1 MLISPIAYY
10 IADGLVELIFASPI
24 SNLSRGDKIRVFTN
38 HSSDVDDVIEHIMIV
53 LLVSDD
59 CTIIRVNEWKNIH
72 DTHEKILIFDKV

>member
-10 IADGLVELIFASPI
+10 IADGLVEMIFASHI
-24 SNLSRGDKIRVFTN
+24 SDLSIGDRIRVFTN
-38 HSSDVDDVIEHIMIV
+38 HSSDVDDVMEHIMTV
-53 LLVSDD
+53 LLVSND

>member
-10 IADGLVELIFASPI
+10 IADGLVEMIFASPI
-24 SNLSRGDKIRVFTN
+24 SDLSVGDNIRVFTN
-38 HSSDVDDVIEHIMIV
+38 HSSDINDVVEHIMTV

-59 CTIIRVNEWKNIH
+59 CTIIRVDDWKNIH

>member
-10 IADGLVELIFASPI
+10 ISDGMVELIFASPI
-24 SNLSRGDKIRVFTN
+24 SGLSVGDRIRVFTN
-38 HSSDVDDVIEHIMIV
+38 HSSDVNDVIEHIMIV

-59 CTIIRVNEWKNIH
+59 CTIIRVKDWKNIH

>member
-24 SNLSRGDKIRVFTN
+24 SNLSRDDKIRVFTN
-38 HSSDVDDVIEHIMIV
+38 HSSNVDDVIEHIMIV